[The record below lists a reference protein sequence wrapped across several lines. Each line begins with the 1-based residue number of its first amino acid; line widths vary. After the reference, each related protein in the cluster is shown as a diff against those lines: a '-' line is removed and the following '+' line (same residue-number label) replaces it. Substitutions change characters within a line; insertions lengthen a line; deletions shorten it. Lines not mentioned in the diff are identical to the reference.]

1 MTKKIKS
8 DVQESLKKIENY
20 EIEEEMR
27 LCNANSED
35 LTIVNKIVVVSL
47 AYKYS
52 EFESFAET
60 ETYIKKNI
68 ADKFTQK
75 KLLNT
80 LEKFH
85 KAIDELSRKYRRK
98 ELKEKL
104 FEISVDRIDE
114 RGGEWQDLPD
124 SLTSLILDLLNIKD
138 DEKFLQL
145 NTSTFKIP
153 MNVAKN
159 EKISV
164 CGICE
169 SQNSLCMGIVRSAV
183 VDNRMEVKSGKTLES
198 ETFDIQADKVLVTPP
213 YGRLNSNDIVSKKLN
228 NFCERI
234 CCREW
239 AYTVAGILNQK
250 SGGVTFAILPENVLV
265 NEADKDIRKKLIDSG
280 KVAGIISLPKYD
292 AFQRNLVIFTENN
305 TSVKMLDAREIFQNI
320 RYRTEFN
327 DNAVKEILK
336 QYNSGDSE
344 NFIEVPNDKI
354 AANDYAIYPAR
365 YLVEEKIDFD
375 GVTLSNFVTSI
386 QRGAQQIRPNDL
398 NALKSDI
405 PTDYQFLNIQ
415 DISETGIN
423 KNLIYLKEEAYSKY
437 QNNFVSAGDI
447 VISKISPFKSA
458 IIPDNNK
465 KILISGNLYALKV
478 ADDVNPNWLLLCL
491 KNPKILMQLNAMAIG
506 GISKII
512 NPRNLNEIKIPK
524 VSFDN
529 QNQIAKEYSSLI
541 GEMENLSL
549 KIEEIRD
556 KIKNLIAV

>member
-1 MTKKIKS
+1 MAKRKLPDIQDSVKTVGDI
-8 DVQESLKKIENY
+8 
-20 EIEEEMR
+20 EIEEMMYPY
-27 LCNANSED
+27 ANSGD
-35 LTIVNKIVVVSL
+35 LTILNKIAVVFL

-68 ADKFTQK
+68 ADKDTQE
-75 KLLNT
+75 KLLNI

-85 KAIDELSRKYRRK
+85 KAVDELSRKYRRK

-104 FEISVDRIDE
+104 FDLSFKGIEE
-114 RGGEWQDLPD
+114 NGELQDLPNGV
-124 SLTSLILDLLNIKD
+124 SKLVLALLDIKEG
-138 DEKFLQL
+138 EKFLHL
-145 NTSTFKIP
+145 NAGTFKLL

-169 SQNSLCMGIVRSAV
+169 SKTSLCMGNIRSAI
-183 VDNRMEVKSGKTLES
+183 VDNRMDVKFAKTLES
-198 ETFDIQADKVLVTPP
+198 EVFDVQADKVLVYPP
-213 YGRLNSNDIVSKKLN
+213 YGRLNSRDIVNKELN
-228 NFCERI
+228 KFCERI

-239 AYTVAGILNQK
+239 AYTIAGILNQK
-250 SGGVTFAILPENVLV
+250 IGGITLAILPENVLV
-265 NEADKDIRKKLIDSG
+265 NEADKDIRKKLIDSR

-305 TSVKMLDAREIFQNI
+305 TSVKMLDARELFQDI
-320 RYRTEFN
+320 RHRTEFN
-327 DNAVKEILK
+327 ENEVEEILK

-344 NFIEVPNDKI
+344 NCIEVPNDKI
-354 AANDYAIYPAR
+354 STNNYVIFPSR
-365 YLVEEKIDFD
+365 YLIEKKSDFE
-375 GVTLSNFVTSI
+375 GEPLSKFIKTI
-386 QRGAQQIRPNDL
+386 QRGAQQIRPQEL
-398 NALKSDI
+398 NNIKSDI
-405 PTDYQFLNIQ
+405 PTDYQLLNIQ
-415 DISETGIN
+415 DITETGIN
-423 KNLIYLKEEAYSKY
+423 EKLTYLKKEAYSKY
-437 QNNFVSAGDI
+437 KNNFVSAGDI

-491 KNPKILMQLNAMAIG
+491 KNQKIVMQLNAMAIG

-512 NPRNLNEIKIPK
+512 NPRNLNEIKIPT
-524 VSFDN
+524 VPFDS
-529 QNQIAKEYSSLI
+529 QNKIAKEYSALI

-549 KIEEIRD
+549 KIEEIRE
-556 KIKNLIAV
+556 KIKNLIEI